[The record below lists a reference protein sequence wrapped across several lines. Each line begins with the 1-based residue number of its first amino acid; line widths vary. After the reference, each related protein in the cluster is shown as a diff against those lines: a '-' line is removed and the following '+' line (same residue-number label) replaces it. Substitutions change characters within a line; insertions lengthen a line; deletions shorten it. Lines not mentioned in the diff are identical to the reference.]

1 MQGRPWGLGHTEC
14 FEAFLKRVLWGN
26 VPTHCPFHGLPP
38 SGSGVLPFSC
48 HISDAQRARLMGQLL
63 CVANLEPRSVLGPF
77 PTQMV
82 VGGLAEGVGWELP
95 ACRALLQAMQLRAG
109 PLPCASLSSE
119 VVPVVV

>member
-26 VPTHCPFHGLPP
+26 VPTHCPFRGLPP

-48 HISDAQRARLMGQLL
+48 HISDVQRARLMGQLL
-63 CVANLEPRSVLGPF
+63 CVANLEPSSVLGPF
-77 PTQMV
+77 PDSD
-82 VGGLAEGVGWELP
+82 GGGGGGNSLH
-95 ACRALLQAMQLRAG
+95 AG
-109 PLPCASLSSE
+109 LCSKLCTSLSSE